1 MYTVIGPEV
10 DSDTQE
16 ISNSTATCLSGDTV
30 LSGSNR
36 INQNGI
42 YPNVVEDRAL
52 PGQNGW
58 ETICERMLVV
68 IIISRH
74 LLNALT
80 IPKFFYFSILNYI
93 FTYQNKHY
101 YYILYSYSEIFQR
114 ILQRISMNMN
124 DCSLFWF
131 LLL

>member
-1 MYTVIGPEV
+1 MIA
-10 DSDTQE
+10 QE

-58 ETICERMLVV
+58 ETTMRTNVGSNYNFKTFAQC
-68 IIISRH
+68 
-74 LLNALT
+74 LNN
-80 IPKFFYFSILNYI
+80 P
-93 FTYQNKHY
+93 
-101 YYILYSYSEIFQR
+101 
-114 ILQRISMNMN
+114 
-124 DCSLFWF
+124 
-131 LLL
+131 